1 MTGPL
6 ARCFPGSSHAWVLC
20 KLHAAAECA
29 GFGSSWRGRKWEEW
43 LCEGGLERKAAGLGQ
58 TGAKGGFIEEALPSR
73 LLEIV
78 D

>member
-1 MTGPL
+1 MLG
-6 ARCFPGSSHAWVLC
+6 CFANCMLLLNVLG
-20 KLHAAAECA
+20 LVAAGGE
-29 GFGSSWRGRKWEEW
+29 GNGRNG

-73 LLEIV
+73 LPEIV